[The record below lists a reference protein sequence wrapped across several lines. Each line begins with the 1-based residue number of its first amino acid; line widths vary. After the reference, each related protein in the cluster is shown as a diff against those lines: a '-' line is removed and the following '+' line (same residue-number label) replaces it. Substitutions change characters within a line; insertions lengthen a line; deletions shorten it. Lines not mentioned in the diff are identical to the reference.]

1 MPIHSTTHSLDSS
14 KLYGPAANPLNRGPV
29 AEVLSVEVVT
39 RFPPEPGAAGVPG
52 RRSPVTRSVDLDL
65 ELSDGRRAVL
75 RLDRVG
81 ALAVMRRLED
91 AETHYR
97 RADLEEYLRL
107 SVVEAAIRRLVGDLS
122 TTLRG
127 RCTVHDIAR
136 ELPESMLPEIRY
148 FFAAQATNEDLWSV
162 VEAPGWSW

>member
-14 KLYGPAANPLNRGPV
+14 KLYGPAANPLDRGPV

-39 RFPPEPGAAGVPG
+39 RFPAAPGTAEMPG

-65 ELSDGRRAVL
+65 ELSGGRQAVL

-97 RADLEEYLRL
+97 RADLEIWLKL
-107 SVVEAAIRRLVGDLS
+107 PVVEAAVRRLVGDLS

-136 ELPESMLPEIRY
+136 ELPESLSGEVRY